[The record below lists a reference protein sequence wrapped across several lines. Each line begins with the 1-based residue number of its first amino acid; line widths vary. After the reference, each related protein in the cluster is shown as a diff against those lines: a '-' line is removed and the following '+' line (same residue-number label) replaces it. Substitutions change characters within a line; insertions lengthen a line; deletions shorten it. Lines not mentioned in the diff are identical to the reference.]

1 MIPLKIL
8 SDKATVPKRALPGSA
23 GLDLSA
29 SEDVTIP
36 PRKWKLISTGLAM
49 QIPGGY
55 YGRIAPRSGLAAKN
69 GIDVLAGVIDEN
81 YTGEVKVILMNNDD
95 KEFQVHCGERI
106 AQIIFEKI
114 LVDDFEVVSELT
126 ETERGA
132 NGFGSTKL

>member
-36 PRKWKLISTGLAM
+36 PRKWKLVSTGLAM

-95 KEFQVHCGERI
+95 KEFQDHCGERI

>member
-29 SEDVTIP
+29 SEDVIIP
-36 PRKWKLISTGLAM
+36 PRKWKLVSTGLAM

>member
-36 PRKWKLISTGLAM
+36 PRKWKLVSTGLAM